1 MNHPNNM
8 ILMQIPWV
16 LVILLKCYEWKISHE
31 ILQDFDAIVWMIS
44 GKKRL
49 GKEAT
54 KSIKEAWI
62 SHVEFKFQFKLK
74 LELKLP
80 SHIMLEL
87 KFNLQFNLKLEVKRV
102 RPPGLPFLYPRL
114 SFSLTL
120 NWSLNVFDY
129 MTLQGYL
136 LPFPRLSFSLTLNW
150 SLNVLLQKASL
161 EVSGV

>member
-1 MNHPNNM
+1 MNHPNSM

-16 LVILLKCYEWKISHE
+16 LVILLECYEWKISHE

-80 SHIMLEL
+80 SHIMLEMAF
-87 KFNLQFNLKLEVKRV
+87 KFQFKPKLELKRQNHE
-102 RPPGLPFLYPRL
+102 G
-114 SFSLTL
+114 
-120 NWSLNVFDY
+120 
-129 MTLQGYL
+129 
-136 LPFPRLSFSLTLNW
+136 
-150 SLNVLLQKASL
+150 
-161 EVSGV
+161 

>member
-1 MNHPNNM
+1 MNHPNSM

-16 LVILLKCYEWKISHE
+16 LVILLECYDWKISHE

-80 SHIMLEL
+80 SHIML
-87 KFNLQFNLKLEVKRV
+87 KVAFNLQFNLKLEVKRQNKKC
-102 RPPGLPFLYPRL
+102 
-114 SFSLTL
+114 T
-120 NWSLNVFDY
+120 
-129 MTLQGYL
+129 
-136 LPFPRLSFSLTLNW
+136 
-150 SLNVLLQKASL
+150 KA
-161 EVSGV
+161 ENGV